1 MLVTDKLH
9 HIFPVILKS
18 RGLCGISGTG
28 QKQWISQCH
37 LVPILKTSFVWTF
50 LVPLFTA
57 QIILRLELPQ
67 LGPWTHTTTSC
78 SGTPKIIPLKQPSVQ
93 PMGTAIVGSGY
104 VEPDLLG
111 VILLSI
117 YLESCPK
124 FWFVW
129 FK

>member
-1 MLVTDKLH
+1 MLVTDKLC
-9 HIFPVILKS
+9 HIFSLSLKS
-18 RGLCGISGTG
+18 KGLCGISGTG
-28 QKQWISQCH
+28 QKQWTSPCH
-37 LVPILKTSFVWTF
+37 LVPILKTSFVWIL
-50 LVPLFTA
+50 LVLLITA
-57 QIILRLELPQ
+57 QKTLRLGLSQ

-78 SGTPKIIPLKQPSVQ
+78 SGTPKITPLKQAFVQ
-93 PMGTAIVGSGY
+93 PMGTATVGSEDVG
-104 VEPDLLG
+104 PDLLG